1 MTKNIFFCGTGGQGV
16 LKAAEICGWAAVFEG
31 YHVKKSEVHGMA
43 QRGGSVESHIRFGE
57 NVYSPLIPKGFA
69 DFLVSFDEGERDRLK
84 HFLRKDGKDLFSFL
98 GIAKNSVEDK
108 KFVNTFLLGVL
119 SSCLEIKEE
128 NWIKAFEQVLK
139 GKYLEENKEIFKKGR
154 SIKL

>member
-43 QRGGSVESHIRFGE
+43 QRGGSVESHIRFGKK
-57 NVYSPLIPKGFA
+57 VYSPLIPKGFA
-69 DFLVSFDEGERDRLK
+69 DFLVSFDEGEHERLK
-84 HFLRKDGKDLFSFL
+84 YFLRNDGKDLFGFL
-98 GIAKNSVEDK
+98 EIAKKSVENK
-108 KFVNTFLLGVL
+108 KIVNTFLLGVL
-119 SSCLEIKEE
+119 SSFLEIKEE
-128 NWIKAFEQVLK
+128 NWTKAFEKVLK